1 MIYSTRTAAAAVVLI
16 SALALTACSTLFG
29 PPRDEQGRVT
39 ETTEVGSTTLLVG
52 DCFSFVDG
60 TNLAKSSLTPC
71 SEPHTHIV
79 IGLGDLT
86 TKKIDEAGGLQ
97 NAVSASCAEVF
108 ATFKEAA
115 VEGTK
120 PEQEFIVSTS
130 VEDEVETTHYKCVAT
145 DSVASANG

>member
-1 MIYSTRTAAAAVVLI
+1 MTRPARTTAAIAIVAA
-16 SALALTACSTLFG
+16 ALALTACSTLFG
-29 PPRDEQGRVT
+29 PPRDADGRVT

-52 DCFSFVDG
+52 DCFSFVEG
-60 TNLAKSSLTPC
+60 TNLSKSSVTPC

-108 ATFKEAA
+108 AIFKEAA
-115 VEGTK
+115 AEGTK

-130 VEDEVETTHYKCVAT
+130 VEDDVETTHYKCVAT
-145 DSVASANG
+145 DSAASTNS